1 MKKYSLSYKYLLGI
15 LMGTYILVL
24 VFLNMITPIK
34 RFSETENRDLE
45 QRPAFSFDNL
55 FHGRF
60 TKEYE
65 KYIEDQFFIRDMW
78 IGIKT
83 DCERILLKNESNGVF
98 LSKNNYLIQSF
109 LMPSDQNFKA
119 KIDTINQ
126 IAAQAPLANK
136 YLMMVP
142 TTAEI
147 LKDDLPAYAPND
159 SESAAIK
166 KTKELLDKSIT
177 FVDVSNT
184 LTTKKN
190 EYIFY
195 RNDHHWTSKGA
206 YYAYNE
212 LSKYMGFKAHDE
224 SYYNI
229 KDVTDDFLG
238 SLSSKSG
245 YQFLKPDSIDLYIP
259 KHEKSYSVD
268 YLDLNKVTDSIYDMK
283 SLQTKDKYNVFFG
296 GNFGLIKITT
306 HVPGGK
312 KLLVVKDSY
321 ANSLIPFLMDHYSEI
336 YVVDPRYYEDD
347 LSKLVRTNNIN
358 DLLIL
363 YNVNT
368 FYNDASY

>member
-1 MKKYSLSYKYLLGI
+1 MDLCNSLERRIVLKKYSLSYKYLLGI

-184 LTTKKN
+184 LTTKKTSTFFIGMITIGLLKVPITHIMN
-190 EYIFY
+190 FQSIWVLRPMTKAITILRMLLMIFWVLY
-195 RNDHHWTSKGA
+195 R
-206 YYAYNE
+206 
-212 LSKYMGFKAHDE
+212 LKAA
-224 SYYNI
+224 I
-229 KDVTDDFLG
+229 
-238 SLSSKSG
+238 
-245 YQFLKPDSIDLYIP
+245 
-259 KHEKSYSVD
+259 
-268 YLDLNKVTDSIYDMK
+268 
-283 SLQTKDKYNVFFG
+283 
-296 GNFGLIKITT
+296 NF
-306 HVPGGK
+306 
-312 KLLVVKDSY
+312 
-321 ANSLIPFLMDHYSEI
+321 
-336 YVVDPRYYEDD
+336 
-347 LSKLVRTNNIN
+347 
-358 DLLIL
+358 
-363 YNVNT
+363 
-368 FYNDASY
+368 